1 MSGGKDKEKC
11 IMGNVEV
18 GWEMDL
24 QRVNGYIDCL
34 SYSFRTSKT
43 QTAHSLSISGVNLIL
58 FALKTLHC
66 GIQLNRLCGVLK
78 IIATN
83 VLFYLLIWTL

>member
-1 MSGGKDKEKC
+1 MSGGKDKEER

-34 SYSFRTSKT
+34 SYGFKTSKT
-43 QTAHSLSISGVNLIL
+43 QTAHLLSISEVNFIL
-58 FALKTLHC
+58 FALKTSHC

>member
-1 MSGGKDKEKC
+1 
-11 IMGNVEV
+11 MGNVEV

-34 SYSFRTSKT
+34 TYSFRTSKT